1 MIDTDRYE
9 ELTIDD
15 WYKMNHHD
23 WKDVV
28 NEHNDLLAEVKRL
41 REENKRL
48 HEAIGGCD
56 SMKCIWLYE
65 GIYKEMTSFK
75 VMKND

>member
-1 MIDTDRYE
+1 M
-9 ELTIDD
+9 
-15 WYKMNHHD
+15 
-23 WKDVV
+23 
-28 NEHNDLLAEVKRL
+28 NEHNDLLAEVERL